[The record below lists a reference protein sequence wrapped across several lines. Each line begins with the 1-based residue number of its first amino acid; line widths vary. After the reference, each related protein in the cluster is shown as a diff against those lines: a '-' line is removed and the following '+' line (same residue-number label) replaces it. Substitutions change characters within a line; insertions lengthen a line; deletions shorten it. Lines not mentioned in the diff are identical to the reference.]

1 MTDNFF
7 TDEEWRQQKDAENA
21 TDETREQL
29 VVFKENGKKKTN
41 CT

>member
-21 TDETREQL
+21 TAYEQL
-29 VVFKENGKKKTN
+29 VVFKENGKKKKTN